1 MESEHQSTH
10 FVKTAQ
16 NAGNGSPR
24 PPPEPTQEIAML
36 ARLQTF
42 SMLGVEAVPV
52 DVEVDVSTGAL
63 PTTVLVGLPDTAIR
77 ESTHRVARAMVNCGF
92 SRPNDRIVVNLAPAE
107 LPKQAATFDLPITL
121 GILAGS
127 GQFSSERFRDYAVV
141 GELSLEGSTR
151 PARGALSMAITAA
164 RQRNLRGVVVPTA
177 SATEAAVVES
187 IEVIPV
193 ASLGEAVGF
202 FAGELDIPRAP
213 TRVDEWF
220 DRFANYDIDFA
231 DVRGQEA
238 AKRALLI
245 AAAGGHNVAMLGPP
259 GGGKTMLAKRIPTIL
274 PPLSTA
280 ESIETTRIYSALGLL
295 AAGQPLLA
303 TRPFRAPHHTI
314 SEAGLVGGRSVPMP
328 GEISLAHHGVL
339 FLDELPEFNR
349 RTLEVLRQPLED
361 GTVTISRARSTT
373 RFPAEFMLVAA
384 FNPCPCGYRGDPR
397 RDCQCTAPQV
407 EKYMSKIS
415 GPLLDRIDIHLEVPA
430 VPFRELASR
439 RGGTGSD
446 EMRQR
451 VLAAR
456 QIQLARFTGEPLAAV
471 GDDHTTANQER
482 PDPALPRCNARMT
495 SRQIRQFCPLDGPAV
510 ELLRA
515 AVSDLGLSARA
526 HDKVLRV
533 ARTIA
538 DLDAA
543 ETIGCGHLSEAI
555 QYRLLD
561 RKLWT

>member
-1 MESEHQSTH
+1 MNESGGP
-10 FVKTAQ
+10 VKA
-16 NAGNGSPR
+16 
-24 PPPEPTQEIAML
+24 AM
-36 ARLQTF
+36 AFYDVTPDRL
-42 SMLGVEAVPV
+42 
-52 DVEVDVSTGAL
+52 
-63 PTTVLVGLPDTAIR
+63 
-77 ESTHRVARAMVNCGF
+77 
-92 SRPNDRIVVNLAPAE
+92 
-107 LPKQAATFDLPITL
+107 
-121 GILAGS
+121 
-127 GQFSSERFRDYAVV
+127 
-141 GELSLEGSTR
+141 
-151 PARGALSMAITAA
+151 
-164 RQRNLRGVVVPTA
+164 VVVHD
-177 SATEAAVVES
+177 
-187 IEVIPV
+187 
-193 ASLGEAVGF
+193 
-202 FAGELDIPRAP
+202 ELDIDFGAIRIKKGGGEAIFIQQDVSKEEDWK
-213 TRVDEWF
+213 RVIEETV
-220 DRFANYDIDFA
+220 DRFGKVDVLVNNAGVGAGKNIEDITLEDWRWVMSVNLDGVFR
-231 DVRGQEA
+231 VGQEA
-238 AKRALLI
+238 AKRALLV

-259 GGGKTMLAKRIPTIL
+259 GGGKTMLAKRVPTIL

-295 AAGQPLLA
+295 SAGQPLLA

-373 RFPAEFMLVAA
+373 RFPAAFMLVAA

-430 VPFRELASR
+430 VPFRELSAR
-439 RGGTGSD
+439 RSGTGSA
-446 EMRQR
+446 EMRER

-456 QIQLARFTGEPLAAV
+456 QVQQARFAEGVEEPAALE
-471 GDDHTTANQER
+471 G
-482 PDPALPRCNARMT
+482 PALKHRPEPTLPPRCNARMT
-495 SRQIRQFCPLDGPAV
+495 SRQIREWCPLDGPAV

-538 DLDAA
+538 DLDEA
-543 ETIGCGHLSEAI
+543 ETISCGHLSEAI